1 MLSNYIL
8 YSNKSNEKSAGQA
21 LKKFY
26 DRFGLKHT
34 AKSSSG
40 QIIRDPKTTL
50 LPLTVVK
57 GYFNPVT

>member
-34 AKSSSG
+34 AKSSSS
-40 QIIRDPKTTL
+40 QIIRDRKTTL
-50 LPLTVVK
+50 LPLALVK
-57 GYFNPVT
+57 GDFDPET